1 MAKRQIR
8 DYVFTPGVSG
18 SGIIKILDKI
28 QLNQILLITNTT
40 DNIILYNF
48 SDPTN
53 KITLSFVE
61 TTDGSDPDFPYANT
75 NSNGVTTITL
85 LFDTSNQS
93 STDSIQIFVEAEETR
108 FRPYDFGTDAIERM
122 RVATPQSMLDADFEY
137 GLQPTKWQT
146 IDIMRGYP
154 SVYEIPGSDLVVS
167 NITTDASSP
176 TSGIGDSLITV
187 TCSENHG
194 FVAGAPIRIIG
205 LLDTLSGSSRA
216 EGSFVVHDVISTT
229 SFRYFAKGKV
239 GSSNGESLFSSS
251 LQLRK
256 AGFYTGASI
265 GAPTF
270 SVQSQGSVGQFTTN
284 LLTPSSSN
292 KISYTG
298 INSAVIGA
306 ALVATGIPSGTQV
319 TGIVTTTYTKTLA
332 ENVVS
337 PTNTIVLNDSNDVLV
352 GSALSNGAGSA
363 TFVSNVVGNTIT
375 LTDPIV
381 VSYNG
386 SNDQIGI
393 FTGTKLFGNGSR
405 ALFDVDRINGTYN
418 VSLSKIEKSGITGV
432 AGSSH
437 VVLPNVQNL
446 VFGHNVIGAGIGIGA
461 TILGFVGISTVELS
475 VVNSGTVSG
484 VATFTNPGIGY
495 TVNDRIVIEGGFL
508 GGSSVENNLVVKVV
522 STTPTGGITSISS
535 SKNISLFGTPKISTA
550 QFQFSPSSMLLNP
563 TDGTVDYIGV
573 GATSEFEFG
582 TANFTVDFWIY
593 RNRTGVTESIYDM
606 RTGITQIAPTIYI
619 NSGDKIV
626 YFVDGADR
634 IVGTTTATISE
645 WHHLAVS
652 KQGTSTRL
660 FVNGNLE
667 GTYSDSN
674 NYPEKPVFVGA
685 RFDGTFGFY
694 GYVDELRVSKGLSRF
709 NSAFNSNQITYTNDV
724 HNSLK
729 LSFNGLNNS
738 TTFSD
743 DSKGTAISSN
753 KNYFNIQGTTSG
765 SGVGAQ
771 FNILRIGGASPSY
784 TVTIASGGSA
794 YVVSDTII
802 IDGSSLDGVSSTN
815 DLAITVD
822 AVDGSNAITTITFAG
837 TAANG
842 NLQLKASGDIN
853 LQASNSGSGATFN
866 ISKSGTN
873 YVAAV
878 NNGGS
883 GYYPEYQIKIL
894 GNDLGGTTPAND
906 LTLTTN
912 GIQFTGGNILG
923 IVTSASTSGTAVI
936 GNSFTFFPAITISE
950 VTTSPINSGT
960 AVTFASFA
968 RININF
974 TSNHGLVPGDTALVS
989 ISSGGSNHSLA
1000 AGPRIIDEIPNLN
1013 QIVYTARAAGTIAGA
1028 GLTGV
1033 VYARPDCFYIHR
1045 PFDGGVQLGTGG
1057 PAHGAHAIRQSK
1069 KYLRY
1074 QSGKGIMYTTGTL
1087 FAPAYDIRSISA
1099 SNTTIGSVITVVTD
1113 DTEHGLQVGAEIS
1126 LNDIITSG
1134 YDGNYIVNSI
1144 VNENTFTI
1152 LATEILGSVSPVLGI
1167 QAQIS
1172 LYKWKGATVRAGA
1185 FDDQNGIFWQYDGI
1199 NLAVGL
1205 RSATYQLAGTLAI
1218 NANSNSVVGTNTRFR
1233 EQLIVGN
1240 RIVIRGMTHVV
1251 TSVTNN
1257 TTMTVTPD
1265 FRGVSNVSGVKAAL
1279 VNEIIIPQYEWNND
1293 RADGTGASG
1302 YNIQVNKMQMI
1313 GFQYTW
1319 YGAGFIDWM
1328 LRGPNGDYLFVHR
1341 LKNNNRNT
1349 EAFMRSGNLPVRYEV
1364 INEGAKTKLA
1374 SNVGIASTS
1383 LTLADASLYPTS
1395 GTIYIDNEIISYTGK
1410 TSNTLTGLLRD
1421 ATFTNFTSGSQRS
1434 YTAGGVATH
1443 TADTGVVFLSN
1454 TATPVISHWGSAFL
1468 TDGLF
1473 DSDRGYIFNYQ
1484 ATAIRVSRTKNTAFL
1499 IRLAPSVS
1507 NAIIGD
1513 LGQRELINRAQ
1524 LLLQGIEF
1532 TPTGGSA
1539 NQAVVI
1545 EGILNP
1551 QNYPEDPSNI
1561 NWFGL
1566 SNAGVG
1572 GQPSFAQIASGSSVV
1587 FTSGSS
1593 PIVATNAFTSNF
1605 FRSYVDFTL
1614 ASTTGVKVGMQV
1626 SGTGVPG
1633 GTLVQGFAFYTSVG
1647 IQYRRIYF
1655 SQSFVA
1661 GAAGSTSFT
1670 FTTIATAAIPGETVF
1685 SFVGNG
1691 GGGNNASLDLTQL
1704 KELNNTPLGG
1714 RGTFPNG
1721 PDVLAINIYTTGGND
1736 FTGSVVLRWGEAQA

>member
-93 STDSIQIFVEAEETR
+93 STDSIQIFVEAEDTR

-194 FVAGAPIRIIG
+194 FVAGSPIRIIG

-239 GSSNGESLFSSS
+239 GSSNGESLFSSN

-265 GAPTF
+265 GTPTF
-270 SVQSQGSVGQFTTN
+270 SVQSQGSSGTFVTN
-284 LLTPSSSN
+284 LGIRTDSTRISS
-292 KISYTG
+292 TG
-298 INSAVIGA
+298 ISTVVVGA
-306 ALVATGIPSGTQV
+306 YLSGTSIATGSQI
-319 TGIVTTTYTKTLA
+319 TGIANTSSTKTLSL
-332 ENVVS
+332 NVIAPSNSITVNNNTS
-337 PTNTIVLNDSNDVLV
+337 GIDIGCAIDDGTGFASYVTNI
-352 GSALSNGAGSA
+352 
-363 TFVSNVVGNTIT
+363 VGNTLT
-375 LTDPIV
+375 LSNPILV
-381 VSYNG
+381 NLNG
-386 SNDQIGI
+386 SSDSIGI
-393 FTGTKLFGNGSR
+393 RTATPFNFGNGSN
-405 ALFDVDRINGTYN
+405 ALFKVERNSGRYIA
-418 VSLSKIEKSGITGV
+418 SLSRVEKTTTGIG
-432 AGSSH
+432 GSTYINVGDTAS
-437 VVLPNVQNL
+437 VVQ
-446 VFGHNVIGAGIGIGA
+446 GQSVIGTGIGVGA
-461 TILGFVGISTVELS
+461 TVVGYVGFATAVLS
-475 VVNSGTVSG
+475 VANAGTVSG
-484 VATFTNPGIGY
+484 IVTFTRIGIGY
-495 TVNDRIVIEGGFL
+495 TANDRVVISGDSL
-508 GGSSVENNLVVKVV
+508 GGQAPTNNLIVKVDTV
-522 STTPTGGITSISS
+522 DSNGGITSITSNKTVTANGES
-535 SKNISLFGTPKISTA
+535 QISAA
-550 QFQFSPSSMLLNP
+550 QFKGGITSLLLNP
-563 TDGTVDYIGV
+563 TTGAVDYLSV
-573 GATSEFEFG
+573 GSHPDFNFG
-582 TANFTVDFWIY
+582 SGSFTTDFWIY
-593 RNRTGVTESIYDM
+593 RNRTSSTEYLFDM
-606 RTGITQIAPTIYI
+606 RTGTTQVAPLLYI
-619 NSGDKIV
+619 NSSD
-626 YFVDGADR
+626 FVNYYVNGSDAITG
-634 IVGTTTATISE
+634 ITTLTAST
-645 WHHLAVS
+645 WHHIALS
-652 KQGTSTRL
+652 KNSSTSTTKL
-660 FVNGNLE
+660 FVNGTLE

-674 NYPEKPVFVGA
+674 TYTQKPIIIGA
-685 RFDGTFGFY
+685 RFDGVFGFY
-694 GYVDELRVSKGLSRF
+694 GYVDTLRVAKGISRF
-709 NSAFNSNQITYTNDV
+709 NAAFTPSNLLTYNDNYNV
-724 HNSLK
+724 LFLRFEGS
-729 LSFNGLNNS
+729 SGS
-738 TTFSD
+738 
-743 DSKGTAISSN
+743 TAIVDEAYGVPISPN
-753 KNYFNIQGTTSG
+753 ANYLVAGVTNGI
-765 SGVGAQ
+765 GVGALFSVQ
-771 FNILRIGGASPSY
+771 KIGGGSPSY
-784 TVTIASGGSA
+784 TINLINAGSDYAISNTI
-794 YVVSDTII
+794 T
-802 IDGSSLDGVSSTN
+802 IDGSLVGGLGSIN
-815 DLAITVD
+815 DIVITVTNIGVGGD
-822 AVDGSNAITTITFAG
+822 IFTFTSTG
-837 TAANG
+837 TASSG
-842 NLQLKASGDIN
+842 NQTYNTISG
-853 LQASNSGSGATFN
+853 QNSGSGATFN
-866 ISKSGTN
+866 ISKDGLN
-873 YVAAV
+873 YLVSPQL
-878 NNGGS
+878 NGS
-883 GYYPEYQIKIL
+883 GYYPGYQLKLL
-894 GNDLGGTTPAND
+894 GSNLGGSTPAND
-906 LTLTTN
+906 MIITVQN
-912 GIQFTGGNILG
+912 IQVEPNDFIIGKIEG
-923 IVTSASTSGTAVI
+923 VTSTGT
-936 GNSFTFFPAITISE
+936 
-950 VTTSPINSGT
+950 PIVGA
-960 AVTFASFA
+960 AVTFHPSVVISEPVTSVVPNPSTITFTSLA
-968 RININF
+968 RINVNF
-974 TSNHGLVPGDTALVS
+974 TSNHGLVPGNTAIVS
-989 ISSGGSNHSLA
+989 ITSGGSNHTLA

-1013 QIVYTARAAGTIAGA
+1013 QIVYTARAPGTISGA

-1126 LNDIITSG
+1126 LNDITTSG
-1134 YDGNYIVNSI
+1134 YDGHYIVNSI

-1152 LATEILGSVSPVLGI
+1152 LATEILGNVSAVLGI
-1167 QAQIS
+1167 QAQVS
-1172 LYKWKGATVRAGA
+1172 LYKWKGAIVRAGA

-1364 INEGAKTKLA
+1364 INEGAKTKLV

-1587 FTSGSS
+1587 FTSGAA

-1633 GTLVQGFAFYTSVG
+1633 GTLVQGFAFFTSG
-1647 IQYRRIYF
+1647 GTQYRRIYF